1 MKESDLHEY
10 QVRTVN
16 HMLAHDRS
24 MLFLDPGLGKTIAT
38 LTAIDRLMYDSF
50 EVKGVLVM
58 APKRVVQSVWRQEA
72 AKWDHT
78 KHLTFSVITGTVD
91 DRIRALCAPADI
103 YLVNYENMVWLQT
116 EVEHRFLTRGKY
128 PPWNMAVFDEL
139 TRMKKTRIRQGAKR
153 GIAALKLMMYC
164 PYRTGLT
171 GSPAPNGLEDL
182 FGQTFVIDSG
192 ERLGKSFTAYQQMYF
207 YLKHKDARRWYPFA
221 ASADQISAKIA
232 DITINLDAEDYLDLP
247 DVIPNDIHLKLPP
260 MLQTQY
266 DSIEREML
274 VELQSGHEI
283 EIFNKASLLNRCLQY
298 AGGGVYLAPGSPD
311 WEQIHTI
318 KLDAME
324 EIVNGLAGQPLLV
337 LYQYQHEAQRMMKR
351 FPDALWISSKTSEE
365 DFNQALLDWNAG
377 LLPIIIGHPAS
388 MGHGVDR
395 LQHNCHNLLWF
406 GLPWAFDLYDQS
418 NKRIDRQGQEHPV
431 MRHRL
436 IMDGTVDELVVLALE
451 EKESTEAQVRDLIE
465 AYGKTKLGET
475 K

>member
-1 MKESDLHEY
+1 
-10 QVRTVN
+10 
-16 HMLAHDRS
+16 
-24 MLFLDPGLGKTIAT
+24 
-38 LTAIDRLMYDSF
+38 
-50 EVKGVLVM
+50 
-58 APKRVVQSVWRQEA
+58 
-72 AKWDHT
+72 
-78 KHLTFSVITGTVD
+78 
-91 DRIRALCAPADI
+91 
-103 YLVNYENMVWLQT
+103 
-116 EVEHRFLTRGKY
+116 
-128 PPWNMAVFDEL
+128 
-139 TRMKKTRIRQGAKR
+139 
-153 GIAALKLMMYC
+153 
-164 PYRTGLT
+164 
-171 GSPAPNGLEDL
+171 
-182 FGQTFVIDSG
+182 
-192 ERLGKSFTAYQQMYF
+192 
-207 YLKHKDARRWYPFA
+207 
-221 ASADQISAKIA
+221 
-232 DITINLDAEDYLDLP
+232 
-247 DVIPNDIHLKLPP
+247 
-260 MLQTQY
+260 
-266 DSIEREML
+266 
-274 VELQSGHEI
+274 
-283 EIFNKASLLNRCLQY
+283 
-298 AGGGVYLAPGSPD
+298 
-311 WEQIHTI
+311 
-318 KLDAME
+318 ME